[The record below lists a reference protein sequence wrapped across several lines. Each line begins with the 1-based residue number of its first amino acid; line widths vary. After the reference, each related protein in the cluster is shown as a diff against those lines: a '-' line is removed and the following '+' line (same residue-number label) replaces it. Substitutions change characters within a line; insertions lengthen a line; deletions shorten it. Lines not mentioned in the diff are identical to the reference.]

1 MTASLGAS
9 SCNSPSC
16 LAAKSPTVWTTPVTL
31 PPGRLRL
38 TTKPVL
44 TGSKTGG
51 EDDRDRRSGRF
62 GDRRRKSV
70 GHDHGD
76 LAADELRRHRRK
88 PIIPILGKAILD
100 SDVLPLDK
108 SGLVQALPECAN
120 QVSEPAAAVERRKP
134 ITGITGCCARA
145 VSGHAAAAPPS
156 SVMNARRLIRSPR
169 RRGRPAAA
177 EW

>member
-88 PIIPILGKAILD
+88 PIIPILGKAILGN
-100 SDVLPLDK
+100 V
-108 SGLVQALPECAN
+108 C
-120 QVSEPAAAVERRKP
+120 R
-134 ITGITGCCARA
+134 
-145 VSGHAAAAPPS
+145 PS
-156 SVMNARRLIRSPR
+156 STTSTMRVRAAILAVRYLRDSRTMEGLERSR
-169 RRGRPAAA
+169 RRRAGKPWSRATR
-177 EW
+177 